1 MIVVI
6 SHPDDAHA
14 MRVIRCLEERGEPVL
29 LLDLAQLPR
38 HATLTVDYRH
48 LLPEGEVEVFRDAG
62 SGREIVGFSRAESL
76 ARSSRA
82 LLALQAA

>member
-38 HATLTVDYRH
+38 PLQIGTLGQADWSVVLGSEQ
-48 LLPEGEVEVFRDAG
+48 LLDTE
-62 SGREIVGFSRAESL
+62 SGK
-76 ARSSRA
+76 
-82 LLALQAA
+82 

>member
-14 MRVIRCLEERGEPVL
+14 MRVVRCLEERGEPVL

-38 HATLTVDYRH
+38 RATLTVDYRH
-48 LLPEGEVEVFRDAG
+48 GPRPRIRYRTDDGQVHRLDQAG
-62 SGREIVGFSRAESL
+62 AGPVGRE
-76 ARSSRA
+76 RSA
-82 LLALQAA
+82 DPPVHGQ